1 MTLFR
6 KLAQGRLSRAIVA
19 LAARSGNKTV
29 RMAQPNLNEAF
40 PGQVEGDGARATLS
54 MRTTITVETERLL
67 VVRSERRSS
76 GVRAEPDEDRSPDLD
91 ATREAP

>member
-29 RMAQPNLNEAF
+29 RPVQPKLNGAPDRE
-40 PGQVEGDGARATLS
+40 PTGDGGQAPLS
-54 MRTTITVETERLL
+54 KRTTITVETERLL
-67 VVRSERRSS
+67 VVHSERRSS
-76 GVRAEPDEDRSPDLD
+76 AKSEEGDRTP
-91 ATREAP
+91 